1 MQTQASKSTT
11 PATLVSDVTDTIA
24 DAARDPLHAV
34 VLGNTLQTW
43 LIAGG
48 TLVVLLAVVW
58 IIRSLVAGR
67 LERLATRTKFT
78 WDDALVKVLRG
89 IRLWLVCPA
98 LVLAASSTLHLHD
111 SVSRAL
117 AVLAM
122 LGIATQ
128 LLVSSASIV
137 DAMLQSMLARTRG
150 TGGEPD
156 PTLAS
161 GVGVLRVVIMV
172 VLFFVVLLL
181 GLDNLGFKVTPLL
194 TGLGIGGIAVA
205 LAVQSVLSDL
215 LASLTILLDKPF
227 VVGDSITVGDKSGTV
242 EKIGIK
248 TTRVRALSGEQL
260 VFSNSDLLSSRVQN
274 FKRMQE
280 RRAVFALGIV
290 YETPR
295 ELVAKVPVMI
305 REAVESMNR
314 EGQTPLVRFD
324 RSHFKSFGASSLD
337 FETVYIVLTA
347 DYGTFMDVQQQINLA
362 IMDRFAASGIEFA
375 YPTQLS
381 IHREEGAA
389 RPGRKA

>member
-1 MQTQASKSTT
+1 MQTNT
-11 PATLVSDVTDTIA
+11 PATAPLSVTDTIVE
-24 DAARDPLHAV
+24 AARHPLDAM
-34 VLGNTLQTW
+34 VLGNTVQAW
-43 LIAGG
+43 LIAAG
-48 TLVVLLAVVW
+48 TLIVLMAVVW
-58 IIRSLVAGR
+58 VIRSLLASR
-67 LERLATRTKFT
+67 LERLAARTKFT
-78 WDDALVKVLRG
+78 WDDALVRVLRG
-89 IRLWLVCPA
+89 IRLWLVFPA
-98 LVLAASSTLHLHD
+98 LAFAASGSLHLHD

-128 LLVSSASIV
+128 LLISSASIV

-150 TGGEPD
+150 ASGEPD

-181 GLDNLGFKVTPLL
+181 GLDNLGFKITPLL

-205 LAVQSVLSDL
+205 LAVQSVLGDL

-227 VVGDSITVGDKSGTV
+227 VVGDFIVVGDKMGTV

-248 TTRVRALSGEQL
+248 TTRVRALGGEQL
-260 VFSNSDLLSSRVQN
+260 VFANGDLLGSRVQN

-280 RRAVFALGIV
+280 RRAVFTLGIV

-295 ELVAKVPVMI
+295 ELVAKVPSFI
-305 REAVESMNR
+305 REAVESANMAGEPAR
-314 EGQTPLVRFD
+314 VRFD

-337 FETVYIVLTA
+337 FETVYIVLSA
-347 DYGTFMDVQQQINLA
+347 DFNAYMDIQQQVNLA
-362 IMDRFAASGIEFA
+362 IMDRFASAGIEFA

-381 IHREEGAA
+381 IHREEGGT
-389 RPGRKA
+389 RPGRRERV